1 MTSIMIIIIII
12 AIFISTPVPPLRNE
26 IKHLNFT
33 FQRKKDNDYIWL
45 DNDGEIFKLL
55 DIQVIIGKKK
65 CLYKILI

>member
-1 MTSIMIIIIII
+1 M
-12 AIFISTPVPPLRNE
+12 APLRNE

-33 FQRKKDNDYIWL
+33 FQRKMDNDYIWL